1 MAGFAV
7 VDGDTISA
15 SSSLPAPSADD
26 SRSLAELY
34 RQAHDL
40 IGSYRPERLALLR
53 SEQRNAKTLG
63 IARQA
68 EGAILAAAGHRDCS
82 LCEWKTAVALRRP
95 VGLGGTAPNP
105 ETYKAII
112 AMIAGAD
119 GVAVEIGYAA
129 AAALAALRA

>member
-7 VDGDTISA
+7 VDGDSISA

-40 IGSYRPERLALLR
+40 IGSYRPEVLALLR

-68 EGAILAAAGHRDCS
+68 EGAILAAAGHRDCA
-82 LCEWKTAVALRRP
+82 LREWKTGVALRWP
-95 VGLGGTAPNP
+95 VGLSGTASNSQ
-105 ETYKAII
+105 TYEEVL
-112 AMIAGAD
+112 AMIRGAE
-119 GVAVEIGYAA
+119 GLPVEVGYAA
-129 AAALAALRA
+129 AAALAAARA